1 MSEGRALVIGAG
13 AAGLAAA
20 GELKR
25 RGVPVVVVE
34 RGDGVGT
41 AWRSRYDRLRLNS
54 SRWFSQLP
62 GARFEDPTGPFPAR
76 DEMVRYL
83 ERYAERRALDVRLRV
98 AAERIDRDGDG
109 WVVRTSAGDMAA
121 AHVVVATGYAHDG
134 RIPAWPGRERF
145 AGALLHA
152 ADYRNPAPFR
162 DLDVLVVGAGCSG
175 MEIAYDL
182 ALGGAARVRLAVRTP
197 PNILVRTPAGPALA
211 RAMAKLPPARADAIA
226 NRVRLHE
233 LGDLEPYGL
242 PLPDEGVFS
251 RLRRLRVAPA
261 IVDREWI
268 DVIRDGRVSVVA
280 GVEALDE
287 GGVRLADGV
296 RIEPDAVVAATGY
309 TCALE
314 SLVGHLDVLDG
325 RGVPRVHCGEAVA
338 PGLRFVG
345 YLPRPA
351 QLGYFGGEAKA
362 AARGIASELAP
373 SVAARRRWPL
383 VRTPAR
389 AAA

>member
-20 GELKR
+20 AELRR

-98 AAERIDRDGDG
+98 AAERIDRDGDA

-197 PNILVRTPAGPALA
+197 PNILVRMPAGPALA
-211 RAMAKLPPARADAIA
+211 RAMAKLPPARADAIV
-226 NRVRLHE
+226 NRIRLHE

-242 PLPDEGVFS
+242 PIPDEGVFS

-268 DVIRDGRVSVVA
+268 GVIRDGRVSVVA
-280 GVEALDE
+280 GVDALDE

-325 RGVPRVHCGEAVA
+325 RGVPRVHCGAAVA

-351 QLGYFGGEAKA
+351 QLGYLGGEAKV
-362 AARGIASELAP
+362 AARGIAAELAL
-373 SVAARRRWPL
+373 SRSARRPWRL